1 MDKVK
6 QTIARKLRKKA
17 IKLQNS
23 SPIKLTMAEAIRR
36 AKVKQDDV

>member
-6 QTIARKLRKKA
+6 KAEHRKLRKKA

-23 SPIKLTMAEAIRR
+23 SSVKLTMAEALKR
-36 AKVKQDDV
+36 ASKKDED